1 MSINALKKQIKDND
15 IKSVYLFY
23 GPEVFLIKYYLKSIE
38 EKILDQNTAAFNK
51 TVFEGKTPVTKIIDS
66 CDTLPVFSERK
77 LVIVKE
83 SGFFKSGTE
92 SKKSSAESEKD
103 NKNKEEKT
111 EDQNENK
118 LNEKKLKKSKS
129 DADILAEYLK
139 NLPSYNC
146 LIFIENEIDKR
157 LKLAKEIEKQGLVVE
172 FPYQKPED
180 LVKWVQNIVKS
191 NKKQI
196 DPETA
201 SLLVEISDFGM
212 TGIRNEIDKLLAY
225 VGDRKTITLDDVR
238 KVGSKTPKSI
248 IFDLTDAIV
257 AKNMA
262 DSLKLLSELITLKE
276 PIPKIIFMIARQF
289 RQLLHVKILMK
300 NGATVKEIASKM
312 NLHPY
317 IANKLRTA
325 SQNFTLEQ
333 LKDGM
338 QALYECDKAIKTGQ
352 MKDRV
357 AVELLIEKLIR

>member
-1 MSINALKKQIKDND
+1 MSISALKKQIKDND

-38 EKILDQNTAAFNK
+38 EKILDQNTVTFNK
-51 TVFEGKTPVTKIIDS
+51 TVFEGKTQVSKIIDN

-77 LVIVKE
+77 LVIVKD
-83 SGFFKSGTE
+83 SGFFKSSPEGKKE
-92 SKKSSAESEKD
+92 SK
-103 NKNKEEKT
+103 NREEKV
-111 EDQNENK
+111 DDRKENK
-118 LNEKKLKKSKS
+118 SNKGKS
-129 DADILAEYLK
+129 DADMLAEYLK
-139 NLPSYNC
+139 NLPSYTC
-146 LIFIENEIDKR
+146 LIFVEDEIDKR
-157 LKLAKEIEKQGLVVE
+157 LKLTKEIGKHGLIVE

-191 NKKQI
+191 HKKQI
-196 DPETA
+196 DTDTA
-201 SLLVEISDFGM
+201 SFLVEISDFGM
-212 TGIRNEIDKLLAY
+212 TGIRNEIDKLLVY
-225 VGDRKTITLDDVR
+225 TGDRKVITIDDVK
-238 KVGSKTPKSI
+238 KVGSKTSKSI

-257 AKNMA
+257 DKNMA
-262 DSLKLLSELITLKE
+262 TSLNLLSELITLKE
-276 PIPKIIFMIARQF
+276 PIPKIVFMIARQF
-289 RQLLHVKILMK
+289 RQLLQVKVLME
-300 NGATVKEIASKM
+300 NGATSKDIASKM